1 MRKIVEQLRGA
12 GPLVSRLVTVTA
24 ALVSLLAVL
33 TSSKLLAVVAV
44 ALAGSL
50 LVRASI
56 GLLRAVLRPLAPL
69 LAPLRRAVAFVMRRF
84 DAVTGPIRRW
94 VKRDRDRLVDAMRK
108 LDGLLGGPVA
118 SLERRMS
125 AGQLKALL
133 YSLRFLAWL
142 GLVIATVL
150 VLTLGVYVAS
160 GWLGHALAGRTTPIA
175 IDWFYIGAF
184 AAAAGATLVLGFWIR
199 ALGWLLFR
207 RRWRKRTCTKGAL
220 LGMCGLVALL
230 STPEIPGEIDL
241 ERDRGK
247 LEGGRS
253 VDVLVVV
260 DPADRA
266 GRKLSDLVRSD
277 LAALAK
283 PRPDALPF
291 DTAAGLA
298 TPVDP
303 ALELGPDAGAWTVL
317 EPPTSNRRHFLDS
330 VASVAPRKG
339 ATAAAA
345 YPALLEALRDPAFAQ
360 WRSQARSTVALVL
373 ERLPLE
379 AELDRH
385 ADSGPRAAPSWESLV
400 STYAAE
406 RRLRPLVFTRDRRP
420 GRIRRWRA
428 WLARMGGQLV
438 TYRKEDAS
446 LVADIEDAATGAPV
460 SGVRALARRYS
471 PHLRF
476 DDDEQFFPVD
486 VDELLAKAGADGGHK
501 VCDHERFGDT
511 CQPADDYKDL
521 LSSSLDEYIDFESGA
536 RLGKDLVDRDVALGL
551 RRMIYVDP
559 VERDGRLQLGYWWF
573 LRYNVS
579 PWRPERNCLPGF
591 TFAEATCFDHE
602 GDWEGVTVT
611 LRTTDEQDESARYA
625 PQAWELE
632 SVSFASHKNLI
643 EWGPEAVE
651 LSGEDRTHPV
661 VYVAQGSHASYPT
674 RCSSA
679 CTQKLAGPGLPEGHF
694 DGRDEWTENDRA
706 CCLALPVTPE
716 HRGALW
722 NAFPG
727 LWGMAACT
735 AFVKVCSQSDG
746 PPSPSAQARFKV
758 PVGRTFTSQQAVL
771 DRHRR
776 RYGSG
781 STSP

>member
-1 MRKIVEQLRGA
+1 M
-12 GPLVSRLVTVTA
+12 SRLVTVVA
-24 ALVSLLAVL
+24 ALASLLAVL

-44 ALAGSL
+44 ALAASL
-50 LVRASI
+50 LVRSSI
-56 GLLRAVLRPLAPL
+56 GLLRFLLRRPLAPL
-69 LAPLRRAVAFVMRRF
+69 LTPLRRAAASLRRRF
-84 DAVTGPIRRW
+84 DTATAPVRRW
-94 VKRDRDRLVDAMRK
+94 VERDRDRLVSALRR
-108 LDGLLGGPVA
+108 LDDRLGGPVA
-118 SLERRMS
+118 YLERRMS
-125 AGQLKALL
+125 AGELRPLKYL
-133 YSLRFLAWL
+133 LRFLAWL
-142 GLVIATVL
+142 GLVIG
-150 VLTLGVYVAS
+150 TLLALAAAVYVGS
-160 GWLGHALAGRTTPIA
+160 GWLGYALAGRKTPIA

-184 AAAAGATLVLGFWIR
+184 AAAAGATLVIGFWIR
-199 ALGWLLFR
+199 SFGRLLFR

-220 LGMCGLVALL
+220 LGMCVLVALL
-230 STPEIPGEIDL
+230 SSPEVPGEIDV
-241 ERDRGK
+241 ERESGK

-253 VDVLVVV
+253 IDVLLVV

-266 GRKLSDLVRSD
+266 GRKLADLVRTD
-277 LAALAK
+277 LAALAR

-291 DTAAGLA
+291 DVAIGVAA
-298 TPVDP
+298 PVDP
-303 ALELGPDAGAWTVL
+303 ALDLGPGAGAWTVL
-317 EPPTSNRRHFLDS
+317 EPPTANRRHALDS
-330 VASVAPRKG
+330 IAAVAPRKG
-339 ATAAAA
+339 ATAASA
-345 YPALLEALRDPAFAQ
+345 YPALLEALRDPGFLQ
-360 WRSQARSTVALVL
+360 WHSNARRTLALVL

-385 ADSGPRAAPSWESLV
+385 AETGPRAAPSWESLV
-400 STYAAE
+400 SAFAEE
-406 RRLRPLVFTRDRRP
+406 RRVRPLVFTRERRP
-420 GRIRRWRA
+420 GRLRRWRA
-428 WLARMGGQLV
+428 WLARMGGTLV
-438 TYRKEDAS
+438 TYRSEDAT
-446 LVADIEDAATGAPV
+446 LVADIEDAATGSPV
-460 SGVRALARRYS
+460 SGVLALARRYS

-486 VDELLAKAGADGGHK
+486 VDELLAKAGPDGGHQ
-501 VCDHERFGDT
+501 VCDHVRFDDN

-521 LSSSLDEYIDFESGA
+521 LTSLDEYIDFESGA
-536 RLGKDLVDRDVALGL
+536 RLGQDLVDRDVALGL
-551 RRMIYVDP
+551 RRKIYVDP

-573 LRYNVS
+573 LRFNVS

-611 LRTTDEQDESARYA
+611 LRQTDELQESARHA
-625 PQAWELE
+625 PEAWELE
-632 SVSFASHKNLI
+632 SVSFASHKNLVA
-643 EWGPEAVE
+643 WGPEAVE
-651 LSGEDRTHPV
+651 LAGAERTHPV

-694 DGRDEWTENDRA
+694 DGADEWTANDTA
-706 CCLALPVTPE
+706 CCLPLPVTPE

-746 PPSPSAQARFKV
+746 PKTPSAQARFSS
-758 PVGRTFTSQQAVL
+758 PVGRTFTGQQAVL

-776 RYGSG
+776 RYGTG